1 MNMLSVNLDD
11 LLAEIGQSKLSMG
24 VKIEDQ
30 TYLDNALKLMQI
42 SKGLDMQDEAEKAFH
57 KGFKAF

>member
-1 MNMLSVNLDD
+1 
-11 LLAEIGQSKLSMG
+11 MG

-42 SKGLDMQDEAEKAFH
+42 SKGLDLQDEAEKAFH
-57 KGFKAF
+57 KGFKAFKLIEKLVILRKD